1 MMMMVMYRRRRG
13 EAGKP
18 SFKFSSVDY
27 LAWERKQ
34 LTDPPPLA
42 GAVSKFLFTDLAGKI
57 EPELDI
63 GALLRPNFFPPL
75 RQQSSPT
82 LNLMNAKLFP
92 PSGLPWEQSGNCL
105 LRLSEVHNC
114 LLQKTSDSVKKKRGE
129 THFGNIAQENHDR
142 QTMASFWIKVAC
154 LRAPPFIFPNVSR
167 EIPIMSFTAERKA
180 AIENNQEVGMR
191 RALAQ
196 LQKRTDDQTAHERER
211 GGKVQ

>member
-1 MMMMVMYRRRRG
+1 MSLFILSNFYMCLSAFPSHSPPTFTITWWRSMMMMVMYRRRRG

-27 LAWERKQ
+27 LARERKQ
-34 LTDPPPLA
+34 LTDPALLLA
-42 GAVSKFLFTDLAGKI
+42 GAMSKFLFTNLAGKI

-114 LLQKTSDSVKKKRGE
+114 LLQKTSDSVKKKKGRN
-129 THFGNIAQENHDR
+129 T
-142 QTMASFWIKVAC
+142 
-154 LRAPPFIFPNVSR
+154 LR
-167 EIPIMSFTAERKA
+167 
-180 AIENNQEVGMR
+180 
-191 RALAQ
+191 
-196 LQKRTDDQTAHERER
+196 
-211 GGKVQ
+211 